1 MKNTCPK
8 CDTAYNVS
16 ASVVGRKFT
25 CKNCGTPVV
34 VTADG
39 LDYQNP
45 PSAAPAAAPVADA
58 GGAAFDFDAPAAEV
72 EDRKPA
78 KAAKPAKPAKSRPRD
93 DEEDEKPPAAA
104 DDEFDSPPQRKPKK
118 RGGEKS
124 LVKDFLFFREFIAP
138 IIVKVIFI
146 LSLIGIVLSG
156 LIILVIGVIGQNIG
170 AILGSLVYL
179 VIGVPLNM
187 LISRIMCELILLG
200 FAAYDRLGEI
210 KALLEKSNPPA
221 PPTP

>member
-93 DEEDEKPPAAA
+93 DEEANEDEGDGLP
-104 DDEFDSPPQRKPKK
+104 SPRRRKP
-118 RGGEKS
+118 GGGAGLAGVLR
-124 LVKDFLFFREFIAP
+124 LVGMVTWGLLLLTVTGGGCLF
-138 IIVKVIFI
+138 
-146 LSLIGIVLSG
+146 VLLTGKADNAIQQAS
-156 LIILVIGVIGQNIG
+156 IG
-170 AILGSLVYL
+170 AIFSTVF
-179 VIGVPLNM
+179 IGLYVGARC
-187 LISRIMCELILLG
+187 I
-200 FAAYDRLGEI
+200 
-210 KALLEKSNPPA
+210 EKIVTAVERTQQKQPVEEHR